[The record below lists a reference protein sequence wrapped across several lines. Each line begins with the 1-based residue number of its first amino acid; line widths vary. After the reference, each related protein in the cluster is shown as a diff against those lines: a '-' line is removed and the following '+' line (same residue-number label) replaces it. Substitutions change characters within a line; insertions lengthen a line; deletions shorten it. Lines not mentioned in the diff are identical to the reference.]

1 MTVPLESTLSLQE
14 NILLRELG
22 DETILLNI
30 EAGLYFS
37 LDPIGT
43 RMLSLASET
52 DSIQLAFEQ
61 LLEEY
66 DVPEEVLRRDL
77 AVLIEEL
84 VRANL
89 IRLESAN
96 DPSASSPRPVGESP
110 TRSCPSDSP
119 PG

>member
-1 MTVPLESTLSLQE
+1 MTVPLESTLSLQQDV
-14 NILLRELG
+14 LLRELG

-43 RMLSLASET
+43 RLLSLASQA

-66 DVPEEVLRRDL
+66 DVPEEVLRQDL
-77 AVLIEEL
+77 VVLIEEL

-89 IRLESAN
+89 IKLENA
-96 DPSASSPRPVGESP
+96 PSA
-110 TRSCPSDSP
+110 
-119 PG
+119 